1 MVTIS
6 ACKKDKETPPV
17 AEFTA
22 SSTSIVKGNAVT
34 FSDQSTGEPTTWSW
48 TFTGGTPAS
57 SASQNPA
64 VTYNSA
70 GTYNVSLTVSNG
82 AGSDTKTKTGYII
95 VTNPAGGA
103 LDADFSTPATTIVTH
118 QTITFT
124 DQSSGS
130 PVSWLWSFTNGT
142 PATSTAQNPQVK
154 WGQQGAFTVS
164 LTVTDAAGG
173 TSTETKSQYIL
184 AAANLLFWKNFDGP
198 NVKVYACPMPGTP
211 YNASQPTVN
220 LKGTITS
227 YQSSAPSC
235 GATSGWVSTIAQGFI
250 NYYCLE
256 EGTGRHWSGNNYDVP
271 TGSCANIGLTN
282 ANAD

>member
-1 MVTIS
+1 
-6 ACKKDKETPPV
+6 V